1 MSHNTCCLQQE
12 KRQDGLIYRSASGE
26 EGGLGVAKSFSALP
40 IAWNVASSHF
50 SFFVFFFRL
59 LQICDTDF
67 SQADTDRL
75 VFGNRDARRV
85 YATVRRFS
93 VLLDKKSS
101 RAEGTLVSYEMDDMF
116 PYDDDSYDSTM
127 TCLDW

>member
-12 KRQDGLIYRSASGE
+12 ERRDGLIYRSASGE
-26 EGGLGVAKSFSALP
+26 EGDLGGGEKFFGTPDCLEYCLLP
-40 IAWNVASSHF
+40 F
-50 SFFVFFFRL
+50 FFFVFFFRL
-59 LQICDTDF
+59 LQIRDTDF

-85 YATVRRFS
+85 YATVRQLS
-93 VLLDKKSS
+93 VLLDNKSS
-101 RAEGTLVSYEMDDMF
+101 RVEGTLVSYEMDNMF
-116 PYDDDSYDSTM
+116 PYDDDDYDSTM

>member
-50 SFFVFFFRL
+50 SFLYSFFDSFKLVTPTFHKR
-59 LQICDTDF
+59 IPTDWC
-67 SQADTDRL
+67 SGIGMLAGYT
-75 VFGNRDARRV
+75 RR
-85 YATVRRFS
+85 
-93 VLLDKKSS
+93 
-101 RAEGTLVSYEMDDMF
+101 
-116 PYDDDSYDSTM
+116 
-127 TCLDW
+127 